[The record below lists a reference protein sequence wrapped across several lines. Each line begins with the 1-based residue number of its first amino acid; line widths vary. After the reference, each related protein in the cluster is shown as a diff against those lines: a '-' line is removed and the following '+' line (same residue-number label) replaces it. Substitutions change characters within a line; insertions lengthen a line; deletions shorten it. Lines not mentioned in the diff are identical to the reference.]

1 MVDKPFVTV
10 ETKIEAVEV
19 IREVPLPSTQ
29 VQAVEVVREVP
40 LVETRIET
48 V

>member
-1 MVDKPFVTV
+1 MVDKPHVVV

-19 IREVPLPSTQ
+19 TREVPLPSVQ

-40 LVETRIET
+40 LVETRLE
-48 V
+48 